1 MFSISK
7 NIWLFLGPIN
17 FLVILICI
25 ALFLRLIKK
34 DFWSNIFFMISVVF
48 FIVIAFLPTGL
59 YLLYK
64 LESPYQSQK
73 NLEVKIDGL
82 LILGGPSSPGLS
94 SFHQQVSFNEAGE
107 RLTESVKV
115 IKNFHPKKI
124 IFSGGTSSQLFNK
137 SHAFVAKK
145 FFSEMGVNTD
155 DIFFEFKSR
164 NTYENI
170 LFSMEIVNPTEE
182 ENWLIITSSFH
193 MKRALNIAEKLNW
206 KFIPYPVDFRTSNT
220 FNERPSINFLRNINA
235 FDIAMHEIVGIFA
248 YYILGRSNKIF

>member
-7 NIWLFLGPIN
+7 NIWLVLGPIN

-48 FIVIAFLPTGL
+48 FIVIAFLPTGS

-115 IKNFHPKKI
+115 IKNF
-124 IFSGGTSSQLFNK
+124 
-137 SHAFVAKK
+137 
-145 FFSEMGVNTD
+145 
-155 DIFFEFKSR
+155 
-164 NTYENI
+164 
-170 LFSMEIVNPTEE
+170 
-182 ENWLIITSSFH
+182 
-193 MKRALNIAEKLNW
+193 
-206 KFIPYPVDFRTSNT
+206 
-220 FNERPSINFLRNINA
+220 
-235 FDIAMHEIVGIFA
+235 
-248 YYILGRSNKIF
+248 SNKEKSICKIERIGPPDNPIPSTRELAKYCYPNYLDIIKTNITCLLEVVLHISTWLLLKIHS